1 MQEVKQRNKTVDLLR
16 GTAALCMI
24 LGHSFI
30 VYPVDISAVPWCAAV
45 RDVIYMFH
53 MELFFL
59 LSGWVYK
66 CACYGTYV
74 RKKIRRMLIP
84 YLFFGSVSL
93 VLHIVAGSSVNGNT
107 TLSEGL
113 VDLVFYGGD
122 YWFIYTLLI
131 MSLIYPL
138 AEKLLRK
145 PVRKLIVMAALL
157 CLDGL
162 AEFRNVFFFNT
173 ALHYWPYFLLGT
185 LIGAG
190 GISEK
195 ISGAPRKLLLF
206 AVLGFACA
214 AALHPLMPECVMP
227 TVAFVRAIAFSAALY
242 AVFIMLDGKTGA
254 LWKRTERLLLDASR
268 YSLQLYLFN
277 GYIMVAARIF
287 LCSILRI
294 TAPAVIVLSIFLAN
308 WIITCFVCKKI
319 LPGSAVLRC
328 LCGM

>member
-1 MQEVKQRNKTVDLLR
+1 MQRRLK
-16 GTAALCMI
+16 
-24 LGHSFI
+24 
-30 VYPVDISAVPWCAAV
+30 
-45 RDVIYMFH
+45 
-53 MELFFL
+53 ME
-59 LSGWVYK
+59 
-66 CACYGTYV
+66 TTT
-74 RKKIRRMLIP
+74 M
-84 YLFFGSVSL
+84 
-93 VLHIVAGSSVNGNT
+93 VLHLLAMAFMLCDHLWGTVVPGNDWLT
-107 TLSEGL
+107 CIGRIA
-113 VDLVFYGGD
+113 FPI
-122 YWFIYTLLI
+122 F
-131 MSLIYPL
+131 
-138 AEKLLRK
+138 AF
-145 PVRKLIVMAALL
+145 LIVE
-157 CLDGL
+157 G
-162 AEFRNVFFFNT
+162 
-173 ALHYWPYFLLGT
+173 YFHTKNLKKY
-185 LIGAG
+185 IG
-190 GISEK
+190 
-195 ISGAPRKLLLF
+195 RMLLF